1 MTCIWKDFFNVR
13 IIFKDAIQT
22 HRLKCS
28 IIFCWTYFK
37 TFRNMCVVR
46 WYAVM
51 KNWVRQRVGMKVNH
65 IHPHPFPRKKSWL
78 RSEYE
83 KYTKSKSVLKCK
95 YLEYHIYWRWSFSR
109 TCLRISR
116 CCMVPHWRKFL
127 CNLAITERRC
137 ANAFIYSNLGWP
149 SGIHND
155 VYHVTNSI

>member
-1 MTCIWKDFFNVR
+1 MTCIWKDFFYVR

-65 IHPHPFPRKKSWL
+65 IHPTPSPGKKFWL
-78 RSEYE
+78 RSGYE
-83 KYTKSKSVLKCK
+83 QYTKSKVSTEMQVSQIS
-95 YLEYHIYWRWSFSR
+95 YLL
-109 TCLRISR
+109 TCWGISQ
-116 CCMVPHWRKFL
+116 CCMVRHWHV
-127 CNLAITERRC
+127 NLYAILLLQR
-137 ANAFIYSNLGWP
+137 GDVP
-149 SGIHND
+149 IHSF
-155 VYHVTNSI
+155 TLI

>member
-1 MTCIWKDFFNVR
+1 
-13 IIFKDAIQT
+13 
-22 HRLKCS
+22 
-28 IIFCWTYFK
+28 
-37 TFRNMCVVR
+37 
-46 WYAVM
+46 M
-51 KNWVRQRVGMKVNH
+51 KGNH

-116 CCMVPHWRKFL
+116 CCMVPHWRTFL

-137 ANAFIYSNLGWP
+137 ANAFIYYNHFRCPDIYFTSPTKSTSNIDTTLMQFYVHVSYSKLRVATHYTATIP
-149 SGIHND
+149 KCFKRHRIHFL
-155 VYHVTNSI
+155 S